1 MGCFLCSH
9 TDLSSTGY
17 IFSNCHNKQLLKK
30 TPSPESPHNFRF
42 PHIQAFNLILKH
54 TPETMNTR
62 SIVERNDDVLLSAPS
77 FSKAQDLVESTP
89 RLSMLGESSPMMIPT
104 SKETTEKIGE
114 EKKKRRKKRKK
125 KWTKPEGKPKR
136 PLSAYNIFFAQE
148 RILML
153 GKDVPTAEQ
162 EALKKKVHCKT
173 HGKISFAVMARTIGA
188 KWKSLGAND
197 KKVYE
202 DKAREEK
209 ARYLRELATWKEAQ
223 KNGISA
229 AGLELGKMMGD
240 DMTKPGMVR
249 MASEGPSM
257 PDLRMQSSGLE
268 GATPLSQGGQ
278 NPNLV
283 RLILEEENRN
293 RYLSL
298 LRMRNQANQNRF
310 SQMDQTTF
318 PLSGVPRRV
327 SAPIDSMGGSQP
339 VPRFNVDTLFPDNRA
354 LLRNMQNPQ
363 NTPMEFNSRYHQALE
378 EYAQMLQLED
388 QHNRMVGAF
397 NGRNN
402 GS

>member
-1 MGCFLCSH
+1 
-9 TDLSSTGY
+9 
-17 IFSNCHNKQLLKK
+17 
-30 TPSPESPHNFRF
+30 
-42 PHIQAFNLILKH
+42 
-54 TPETMNTR
+54 MNTR
-62 SIVERNDDVLLSAPS
+62 SIVDRNDDVLLSAPS
-77 FSKAQDLVESTP
+77 FSKEQDLVEPTP
-89 RLSMLGESSPMMIPT
+89 RLSMLGESSPMTIPT
-104 SKETTEKIGE
+104 SKDTTEKIGE

-188 KWKSLGAND
+188 KWKTLGAND

-209 ARYLRELATWKEAQ
+209 ARYLRELAAWKEAQ

-229 AGLELGKMMGD
+229 AGLELGKMMED
-240 DMTKPGMVR
+240 DMTKPGMAG
-249 MASEGPSM
+249 MNQGPAM
-257 PDLRMQSSGLE
+257 PELRMQSSGLD
-268 GATPLSQGGQ
+268 GATQLSQGGQ
-278 NPNLV
+278 NSNLV

-298 LRMRNQANQNRF
+298 LRMQNQANQNRI
-310 SQMDQTTF
+310 SQMDQNTF

-327 SAPIDSMGGSQP
+327 SGPIDSMGGSQP
-339 VPRFNVDTLFPDNRA
+339 VPRFNADTFFPDNRA

-363 NTPMEFNSRYHQALE
+363 NNPMEFNSRYHQALE

-388 QHNRMVGAF
+388 QHNRMVGSF